1 LRVKHHSKNP
11 LEDLK
16 QIAQRISI
24 GLSAKELKQL
34 SDEERLKTFNEKMRR
49 AYI

>member
-1 LRVKHHSKNP
+1 LRAKRYSKNP

-24 GLSAKELKQL
+24 GLSAKELKKL
-34 SDEERLKTFNEKMRR
+34 SEEERLKDYLKSK
-49 AYI
+49 